1 MVKARA
7 SRASRAERAQRSRPL
22 VWGLSVLALVLG
34 GLAFALGYLVQSV
47 PEDRTA
53 QPLPLD
59 APYTVGERVPFVGAL
74 VVYGTPTGGER
85 PELDELGCEV
95 TEGGGPLSTEA
106 AERQDRVVVE
116 GRGLVPLVQFPGREG
131 YSIACTGPAAAAAAP
146 LYVVPGA
153 TSRDLLPLAGYCVAA
168 LLVPL
173 GLLGVLTLVA
183 SRD

>member
-1 MVKARA
+1 MRTRA
-7 SRASRAERAQRSRPL
+7 SRAVRAQRGRR
-22 VWGLSVLALVLG
+22 VTWALSCVALVLG
-34 GLAFALGYLVQSV
+34 VLAVGLGYLVQST

-53 QPLPLD
+53 RPMSVD
-59 APYTVGERVPFVGAL
+59 EAFTVGDRVPFVGPL

-95 TEGGGPLSTEA
+95 TDGGGPLSTEA
-106 AERQDRVVVE
+106 AERQDRVVVDD
-116 GRGLVPLVQFPGREG
+116 RGLVPLVQFPGREG
-131 YSIACTGPAAAAAAP
+131 YSIACTGPAAAAASP

-153 TSRDLLPLAGYCVAA
+153 SARTLVPLAAYCTAA